1 MAVFTNEYLEE
12 IREEVIKAKKA
23 RHRRM
28 LVIVSD
34 DASRLIMGALEV
46 LHALKNVFGSGTK
59 LIYAYHVFFEDGV
72 ERKRM
77 FEKGIASTY
86 QTEYISY
93 HVLDKILGKTYN
105 VAVIDLLNNLEPND
119 IGRLMGVVE
128 GGGLYILLMP
138 SFDTLFKIVTRFQSN
153 LLTPQYTVK
162 DLRRYFEKR
171 FVRKLMEHSGIAIY
185 DADRT
190 VFIKRFPKEK
200 IKSYKPTSLTFPEKS
215 KIPRKVFQLALTQD
229 QVNVLTIMGNFYKK
243 IEDKKLVFVLTA
255 DRGRGKSSAIGL
267 ALGGIA
273 HKLRRAKGKCRIIV
287 TAPNETNVQEVFRF
301 AARALAVLK
310 HKVDIEEKEG
320 YIIGVYAK
328 GIEIEYYKPLA
339 ASKAKCDIIAVDEAA
354 SIHVPMLFS
363 ILKNHD
369 KVVFSSTVHGYEGA
383 GRGFSI
389 RFLKRLRSME
399 NIEIYE
405 YEMGEPIRYAPED
418 PIEKWVFDTLLLDA
432 EPAKLD
438 EKDLEYIAEK
448 KVEYYIPDLEE
459 FFLENEK
466 ELRQFFGI
474 YIMAHYRNNPND
486 LGIMMD
492 APHHFVRALKLPSNK
507 IVVSLEL
514 AEEGLMGEEIA
525 KESAKGAWIMG
536 NIIPDRLI
544 KHYKLI
550 DFGELKGIRIVRI
563 ATHPDVMRQG
573 LGSLALKFLE
583 EEARS
588 NCYDWIGA
596 GFGVTREL
604 LKFWLRNGYTPV
616 HMSPERNPV
625 SGEYSIIVVK
635 PLNEKAKRF
644 IDVISW
650 EFKKK
655 ILGSLTEPYHDLDL
669 ESAKMILESTPTKDL
684 ELKMETLQKA
694 RFLTYAWS
702 DMTLENC
709 MDVVSLLARHY
720 FMSSKKPEFTDFQ
733 KKLLIAKVLQAKSWR
748 VACNDL
754 GVAPP
759 IAMKEIKNVAKKLSE
774 TYLDVKSE
782 EEALKFFFLKL
793 EDITREEAL

>member
-1 MAVFTNEYLEE
+1 MTVFVKEHLEE
-12 IREEVIKAKKA
+12 IREEILKAKKA

-28 LVIVSD
+28 LVIMSD
-34 DASRLIMGALEV
+34 DTPRLVIGALEV
-46 LHALKNVFGSGTK
+46 LQALKNVLGNEAK
-59 LIYAYHVFFEDGV
+59 LVYAYHAFFEDGV

-77 FEKGIASTY
+77 FEKGIASMY
-86 QTEYISY
+86 QTEYVSY

-105 VAVIDLLNNLEPND
+105 AAVIDLLNNLEPND

-138 SFDTLFKIVTRFQSN
+138 SLDTLFKTITRFRSN
-153 LLTPQYTVK
+153 LLTPQYTIK
-162 DLRRYFEKR
+162 DLRTYFEKR
-171 FVRKLMEHSGIAIY
+171 FVKKLMEHSGIAVY

-200 IKSYKPTSLTFPEKS
+200 IRSYKPSPISFPEKS

-243 IEDKKLVFVLTA
+243 IEDKKIVFVLTA

-273 HKLRRAKGKCRIIV
+273 HKLRRAKGRCRIIV
-287 TAPNETNVQEVFRF
+287 TAPNETNVQEVLRF

-310 HKVDIEEKEG
+310 HKVDIEEKEE

-328 GIEIEYYKPLA
+328 GIEIEYHKPLV

-363 ILKNHD
+363 ILKNHN
-369 KVVFSSTVHGYEGA
+369 KIIYSSTVHGYEGA
-383 GRGFSI
+383 GRGFSV
-389 RFLKRLRSME
+389 RFLKRLRNMDDV
-399 NIEIYE
+399 EIYE
-405 YEMGEPIRYAPED
+405 YEMSEPIRYASED
-418 PIEKWVFDTLLLDA
+418 PIEKWAFDTLLLDA
-432 EPAKLD
+432 EPARLD
-438 EKDLEYIAEK
+438 ETDLKYISEK
-448 KVEYYIPDLEE
+448 KVEYYIPDLEK
-459 FFLENEK
+459 FFLEDEE

-492 APHHFVRALKLPSNK
+492 APHHFVRALKLPSSK

-514 AEEGLMGEEIA
+514 AEEGLMVEEIA

-536 NIIPDRLI
+536 NIIPDRII

-563 ATHPDVMRQG
+563 ATHPEVMGRG
-573 LGSLALKFLE
+573 LGSLALKLLE

-588 NCYDWIGA
+588 KGYDWIGA

-604 LKFWLRNGYTPV
+604 LNFWLKNGYTPV

-635 PLNEKAKRF
+635 PLNEKSKGF
-644 IDVISW
+644 IDIISW

-655 ILGSLTEPYHDLDL
+655 VLGSLTEPYHDLNL
-669 ESAKMILESTPTKDL
+669 ESAKMILESTPTRDVEL
-684 ELKMETLQKA
+684 EMSTLQKA

-709 MDVVSLLARHY
+709 VDVMSLLARHY
-720 FMSSKKPEFTDFQ
+720 FMSNKKPDLTDFQ

-754 GVAPP
+754 EVAPP
-759 IAMKEIKNVAKKLSE
+759 IAMKEVKNIARKFSE
-774 TYLDVKSE
+774 TYLGVKSE
-782 EEALKFFFLKL
+782 EEALRFFFLKL
-793 EDITREEAL
+793 EDIIQEEAP